1 MRNQVTLSLRCL
13 KKLIKK
19 RCKDLFDVTIIKK
32 WLLEHEAEKRAYDGF
47 WLNFENYKREDPIEF
62 NKFFPNFDSN
72 LLEVKINSVA
82 INFSNNYPELDYNH
96 IIITIPIIYKRQ
108 NIGYYKLLLNFDGS
122 VDDDYFVM
130 H

>member
-1 MRNQVTLSLRCL
+1 M
-13 KKLIKK
+13 
-19 RCKDLFDVTIIKK
+19 FDVTIIKK

-47 WLNFENYKREDPIEF
+47 WFNFKNYKKEDPLEF
-62 NKFFPNFDSN
+62 NTFFPNFDLN
-72 LLEVKINSVA
+72 LLEIKINSVA

-96 IIITIPIIYKRQ
+96 IIITIPIIYKRKD
-108 NIGYYKLLLNFDGS
+108 IGYYKLLFNFDGS